1 MATPLEILKA
11 KKIEN
16 QQRMGSI
23 LTGGS
28 GSAGSQIG
36 RGLVGLAGALSG
48 AFTDPDVKAYEDYQ
62 AQQDQFNQTQQAQ
75 GDGGAFTPAPY
86 KPDYN
91 PQADMSGM
99 SPQLRQGVQSQ
110 NLIKNSSGASAEDT
124 RKMANQLAAVNDPRA
139 EIYFNRASEL
149 DSIETKKNEL
159 NVKNMAETG
168 KRLSVSNL
176 MIDPTN
182 RELRQKAV
190 VAGVSPSELNDI
202 SKLSLSAQS
211 TAGKQATDLGFTYG
225 TPEYQAKVKELLSVS
240 NVGTTIINKIGGAPD
255 SFLDALGK
263 KTAEAFAVQGED
275 ARTASIAMKGL
286 SESAKLLN
294 SGKVISGITGSFNLG
309 LSKVLAEAGLIGTD
323 SIEATESFFAN
334 QGRQVAQVIKAFGAG
349 TGLSDAD
356 REYAQKIA
364 GGEIKLDESSLRRLI
379 QLGAKYSEQGIND
392 YNTRVEDIT
401 RSNPEFASAI
411 PKIEYEKVPSTSL
424 LKDLPTS
431 PNEIATNPETGV
443 KIYSVGGNWVDKYG
457 NKI

>member
-11 KKIEN
+11 KKLEN
-16 QQRMGSI
+16 QQRLGSI
-23 LTGGS
+23 LSGGS

-48 AFTDPDVKAYEDYQ
+48 AFDDPDVKAYDTYQETNKDYNA
-62 AQQDQFNQTQQAQ
+62 AQQSQ
-75 GDGGAFTPAPY
+75 GQGGAFTPAPY

-91 PQADMSGM
+91 PQADLSGM
-99 SPQLRQGVQSQ
+99 SGELRDSIQSQ
-110 NLIKNSSGASAEDT
+110 NLIKGSSGASAEDT
-124 RKMANQLAAVNDPRA
+124 RKIANQLASVNDPRA

-149 DSIETKKNEL
+149 DSMEAKKNEL
-159 NVKNMAETG
+159 NVKNISESD

-176 MIDPTN
+176 MLDPTN

-211 TAGKQATDLGFTYG
+211 TAGKLATDLGFTYG

-240 NVGTTIINKIGGAPD
+240 KVGTTVNNIIGGAPN
-255 SFLDALGK
+255 SFLEAVGK
-263 KTAEAFAVQGED
+263 KSGEALIEQAED
-275 ARTASIAMKGL
+275 ARTAGIAMKGL
-286 SESAKLLN
+286 SESARLLN
-294 SGKVISGITGSFNLG
+294 SGKVISGITGSFSLG

-364 GGEIKLDESSLRRLI
+364 GGEIKLDESSLRKLI

-392 YNTRVEDIT
+392 YNTRVDDIIKT
-401 RSNPEFASAI
+401 NPEFSSAI
-411 PKIEYEKVPSTSL
+411 PKVEYEKVPSTSL
-424 LKDLPTS
+424 LKDLPTN
-431 PNEIATNPETGV
+431 PNEIATNPETGA
-443 KIYSVGGNWVDKYG
+443 KIYSVGGDWVDKYG